1 VSRPTITVVGSLNV
15 DLTLRCDRLP
25 HPGET
30 VTGRDFTQRPGG
42 KGANQALAA
51 ARLGA
56 AVRMIGRTGTD
67 AYAEVAVR
75 NLRAAGVDLSLVTQ
89 AAAPTGIAM
98 ILVDD
103 TGENQ
108 IVLHPGANAG
118 LDLDDIELGDIE
130 LGDIELGDIE
140 LGDADA
146 VICQLEIPG
155 RAVARAAR
163 ATRGRGL
170 FCLNA
175 APALPV
181 PPEALARAD
190 LIIVNETEHAALP
203 PTNALVALT
212 LGGSGAVLIKDGEQL
227 ARATAPAVTAVDTVG
242 AGDTFVA
249 AFVVGLVEGRQPG
262 DALQRACLAAALT
275 VTGEG
280 AQSAMPTAAQ
290 VDEWKVQ

>member
-1 VSRPTITVVGSLNV
+1 MSRPAIAVVGSLNV

-56 AVRMIGRTGTD
+56 DVRMIGRTGTD
-67 AYAEVAVR
+67 VYAEVAVR
-75 NLRAAGVDLSLVTQ
+75 NLRAAGVDLTMVTQ
-89 AAAPTGIAM
+89 AAGTTGIAM

-103 TGENQ
+103 AGENQ
-108 IVLHPGANAG
+108 IALHPGANAL
-118 LDLDDIELGDIE
+118 LDLDGVELGE
-130 LGDIELGDIE
+130 
-140 LGDADA
+140 ADA

-155 RAVARAAR
+155 RAVGQAAR
-163 ATRGRGL
+163 ATHGRGL

-181 PPEALARAD
+181 PPEVLARAD

-203 PTNALVALT
+203 PTSALVAVT
-212 LGGSGAVLIKDGEQL
+212 LGADGAVLLQGGEQL
-227 ARATAPAVTAVDTVG
+227 ARAKAPAVTAVDTVG

-249 AFVVGLVEGRQPG
+249 AFVVGLVEGRPPG
-262 DALQRACLAAALT
+262 DALRRACLAAART

-280 AQSAMPTAAQ
+280 AQAAMPTAAQ
-290 VDEWKVQ
+290 VDEWEVP

>member
-30 VTGRDFTQRPGG
+30 VTGRDLTQRPGG

-67 AYAEVAVR
+67 AFAEVAVR
-75 NLRAAGVDLSLVTQ
+75 NLRAAGVDLTLVTQ

-108 IVLHPGANAG
+108 IVLHPGANAV
-118 LDLDDIELGDIE
+118 LDLD
-130 LGDIELGDIE
+130 DIE

-155 RAVARAAR
+155 RAVAQAAR
-163 ATRGRGL
+163 ATHGRGL

-190 LIIVNETEHAALP
+190 LIIVNETEYAFLP
-203 PTNALVALT
+203 PTSALVALT
-212 LGGSGAVLIKDGEQL
+212 LGASGAVLLQGGEQL
-227 ARATAPAVTAVDTVG
+227 ARAKARAVTAVDTVG

-290 VDEWKVQ
+290 VDEWKMQ

>member
-1 VSRPTITVVGSLNV
+1 VSRRPDIAVVGSLNV

-30 VTGRDFTQRPGG
+30 VEGRDFTQGPGG

-56 AVRMIGRTGTD
+56 NVRMVGRTGAD
-67 AYAEVAVR
+67 AYAEVALS
-75 NLRAAGVDLSLVTQ
+75 NLRAAGVDLTQVTQ
-89 AAAPTGIAM
+89 ADAPTGIAM

-108 IVLHPGANAG
+108 IAVHPGANAL
-118 LDLDDIELGDIE
+118 LDLDGLD
-130 LGDIELGDIE
+130 

-146 VICQLEIPG
+146 VICQLEVPG
-155 RAVARAAR
+155 TAVAQAAR
-163 ATRGRGL
+163 ATRGL

-175 APALPV
+175 APALPI
-181 PPEALARAD
+181 PTEALARAD
-190 LIIVNETEHAALP
+190 VIIVNETEHAALR
-203 PTNALVALT
+203 PTSALVALT
-212 LGGSGAVLIKDGEQL
+212 LGAAGAVLLQNGERL
-227 ARATAPAVTAVDTVG
+227 ARASTPAVTAVDTVG

-249 AFVVGLVEGRQPG
+249 AFVVGLVEGRQPA

-275 VTGEG
+275 VTREG
-280 AQSAMPTAAQ
+280 AQAAMPTAAQ
-290 VDEWKVQ
+290 VDSWRSS

>member
-1 VSRPTITVVGSLNV
+1 MSRPAIAVVGSLNV

-56 AVRMIGRTGTD
+56 AVRMIGRTGAD

-75 NLRAAGVDLSLVTQ
+75 NLRAAGVDLTTVTQ

-98 ILVDD
+98 ILVDG

-108 IVLHPGANAG
+108 IALHPGANAE
-118 LDLDDIELGDIE
+118 LDLDDIELGD
-130 LGDIELGDIE
+130 D
-140 LGDADA
+140 DA
-146 VICQLEIPG
+146 VICQLEVPG

-163 ATRGRGL
+163 ATHGRGL

-227 ARATAPAVTAVDTVG
+227 ARATAPTVTAVDTVG

-290 VDEWKVQ
+290 VDEWEIQ

>member
-1 VSRPTITVVGSLNV
+1 MSRRPDIAVVGSLNV

-30 VTGRDFTQRPGG
+30 ITGRDLTQGPGG

-56 AVRMIGRTGTD
+56 EVRMVGRTGAD
-67 AYAEVAVR
+67 AYAEVALG
-75 NLRAAGVDLSLVTQ
+75 NLRAAGVDLTLVGQ
-89 AAAPTGIAM
+89 ADSPTGIAM

-108 IVLHPGANAG
+108 IAVHPGANAL
-118 LDLDDIELGDIE
+118 LDLADLD
-130 LGDIELGDIE
+130 

-146 VICQLEIPG
+146 VICQLEIPS
-155 RAVARAAR
+155 RAVAQAAR
-163 ATRGRGL
+163 ATHGL

-190 LIIVNETEHAALP
+190 VIIINETEHAALP
-203 PTNALVALT
+203 PTGAMIALT
-212 LGGSGAVLIKDGEQL
+212 LGAAGAVLLKDGEQL
-227 ARATAPAVTAVDTVG
+227 ARAAAPAVTAVDTVG

-262 DALQRACLAAALT
+262 DALQRACAAAALT
-275 VTGEG
+275 VTREG
-280 AQSAMPTAAQ
+280 AQTAMPTAAQ
-290 VDEWKVQ
+290 VDDWRVT

>member
-1 VSRPTITVVGSLNV
+1 MSRPAIAVVGSLNV

-56 AVRMIGRTGTD
+56 DVRMIGRTGTD

-75 NLRAAGVDLSLVTQ
+75 NLRAAGVDLSMVTP
-89 AAAPTGIAM
+89 ADAPTGIAM
-98 ILVDD
+98 ILVDGA
-103 TGENQ
+103 GENQ
-108 IVLHPGANAG
+108 IVLDPGANAL
-118 LDLDDIELGDIE
+118 LDLGDIE
-130 LGDIELGDIE
+130 LGDG
-140 LGDADA
+140 DA
-146 VICQLEIPG
+146 VICQLEIPA
-155 RAVARAAR
+155 RAVSQAARAA
-163 ATRGRGL
+163 AGRGL

-181 PPEALARAD
+181 PPDVLARAD
-190 LIIVNETEHAALP
+190 LIIVNETEYAALP
-203 PTNALVALT
+203 PTSALVALT
-212 LGGSGAVLIKDGEQL
+212 LGASGAVLLQGGEQL
-227 ARATAPAVTAVDTVG
+227 ARAKAPAVTAVDTVG

-262 DALQRACLAAALT
+262 DALHRACLAAALT

-280 AQSAMPTAAQ
+280 AQAAMPTAAQ
-290 VDEWKVQ
+290 VDEWEAP

>member
-1 VSRPTITVVGSLNV
+1 VSRRPDIAVVGSLNV
-15 DLTLRCDRLP
+15 DLTLRCDHLP

-30 VTGRDFTQRPGG
+30 IAGWDFTQSPGG

-56 AVRMIGRTGTD
+56 NVRMVGRTGAD
-67 AYAEVAVR
+67 AYAEVALR
-75 NLRAAGVDLSLVTQ
+75 NLREAGVDLTMVTQ
-89 AAAPTGIAM
+89 ADSPTGIAM

-108 IVLHPGANAG
+108 IAVHPGANALLDLGG
-118 LDLDDIELGDIE
+118 LDI
-130 LGDIELGDIE
+130 
-140 LGDADA
+140 GDADA
-146 VICQLEIPG
+146 VICQLEIPCG
-155 RAVARAAR
+155 AVIQAAR
-163 ATRGRGL
+163 ATHGL

-190 LIIVNETEHAALP
+190 VIIVNETEHAALP
-203 PTNALVALT
+203 PTSAMIALT
-212 LGGSGAVLIKDGEQL
+212 LGAAGAVLLKDGEQL
-227 ARATAPAVTAVDTVG
+227 ARAAAPAVTAVNTVG

-262 DALQRACLAAALT
+262 DALQRACVAAALA
-275 VTGEG
+275 VTREG
-280 AQSAMPTAAQ
+280 AQTAMPTAAQ
-290 VDEWKVQ
+290 VDHWRVT

>member
-1 VSRPTITVVGSLNV
+1 VSRPAIAVVGSLNV

-75 NLRAAGVDLSLVTQ
+75 NLRAAGVDLTMVTQ

-108 IVLHPGANAG
+108 IVLHPGANAV
-118 LDLDDIELGDIE
+118 LDLDDIELDDIE
-130 LGDIELGDIE
+130 LGDG
-140 LGDADA
+140 DA
-146 VICQLEIPG
+146 VICQLEIPA

-163 ATRGRGL
+163 ATHGRGL

-181 PPEALARAD
+181 PPEALDRAD

-212 LGGSGAVLIKDGEQL
+212 LGAHGAVLIKDGEQL
-227 ARATAPAVTAVDTVG
+227 ARATAPTVTAVDTVG

-280 AQSAMPTAAQ
+280 AQSAMPTAAH
-290 VDEWKVQ
+290 VDVWEIQ

>member
-1 VSRPTITVVGSLNV
+1 MNDRPDIVVVGSLNV

-56 AVRMIGRTGTD
+56 DVRLVGRIGAD
-67 AYAEVAVR
+67 AYAEVALR
-75 NLRAAGVDLSLVTQ
+75 NLRAAGVDLTLVTR
-89 AAAPTGIAM
+89 ADPPTGIAM
-98 ILVDD
+98 ILVDG
-103 TGENQ
+103 TGENA
-108 IVLHPGANAG
+108 IAVHPGANAL
-118 LDLDDIELGDIE
+118 LDLGDVDIA
-130 LGDIELGDIE
+130 
-140 LGDADA
+140 DADA
-146 VICQLEIPG
+146 VICQLEIPSG
-155 RAVARAAR
+155 AVAQAAR
-163 ATRGRGL
+163 ATHGL

-190 LIIVNETEHAALP
+190 VIIVNETEHAALP
-203 PTNALVALT
+203 PTNALIALT
-212 LGGSGAVLIKDGEQL
+212 LGAAGAVLLQDGRPL
-227 ARATAPAVTAVDTVG
+227 ARAAAPAVTAVDTVG

-275 VTGEG
+275 VTHEG
-280 AQSAMPTAAQ
+280 AQTAMPTATQ
-290 VDEWKVQ
+290 VDDWTAE

>member
-1 VSRPTITVVGSLNV
+1 MSRPAIAVVGSLNV

-30 VTGRDFTQRPGG
+30 VTGRDFIQRPGG

-56 AVRMIGRTGTD
+56 DVRMIGRTGTD

-75 NLRAAGVDLSLVTQ
+75 NLRAAGVDLAMVTQ
-89 AAAPTGIAM
+89 AAGPTGIAM
-98 ILVDD
+98 ILVDGA
-103 TGENQ
+103 GENQ
-108 IVLHPGANAG
+108 IALHPGANAL
-118 LDLDDIELGDIE
+118 LDLDGVELGD
-130 LGDIELGDIE
+130 G
-140 LGDADA
+140 DA

-155 RAVARAAR
+155 RAVARAAQ
-163 ATRGRGL
+163 ATHSRGL

-203 PTNALVALT
+203 PTNALVAVT
-212 LGGSGAVLIKDGEQL
+212 LGASGAVLIKDGEQL
-227 ARATAPAVTAVDTVG
+227 ARAAAPTVTAVDTVG

-262 DALQRACLAAALT
+262 DALQRACLAAALA

-290 VDEWKVQ
+290 VDEWEIQ

>member
-1 VSRPTITVVGSLNV
+1 MSRRPGIAVVGSLNV
-15 DLTLRCDRLP
+15 DLTLRCDHLP

-30 VTGRDFTQRPGG
+30 ITGRNLTQSPGG

-56 AVRMIGRTGTD
+56 EVRMVGRTGAD
-67 AYAEVAVR
+67 AYAEVALG
-75 NLRAAGVDLSLVTQ
+75 NLRAAGVDLTLVGQ
-89 AAAPTGIAM
+89 ADSPTGIAM

-108 IVLHPGANAG
+108 IAVHPGANAL
-118 LDLDDIELGDIE
+118 LDLDDLDI
-130 LGDIELGDIE
+130 
-140 LGDADA
+140 GDADA

-155 RAVARAAR
+155 GAVAQAAQ
-163 ATRGRGL
+163 ATRGL

-190 LIIVNETEHAALP
+190 VIVVNETEHAALP
-203 PTNALVALT
+203 PTSAMIALT
-212 LGGSGAVLIKDGEQL
+212 LGAAGAVLLKDGEQL
-227 ARATAPAVTAVDTVG
+227 ARAAAPAVTAVNTVG

-249 AFVVGLVEGRQPG
+249 AFVVGLVEGRRPG
-262 DALQRACLAAALT
+262 DALQRACVAAALT
-275 VTGEG
+275 VTREG
-280 AQSAMPTAAQ
+280 AQTAMPTAAQ
-290 VDEWKVQ
+290 VDDWRVT

>member
-1 VSRPTITVVGSLNV
+1 LSHRPDIAVVGSLNV

-30 VTGRDFTQRPGG
+30 VTGRDFTQGPGG

-56 AVRMIGRTGTD
+56 DVRMIGRTGAD
-67 AYAEVAVR
+67 AYAEVALH
-75 NLRAAGVDLSLVTQ
+75 NLRAAGVDLALVTQ
-89 AAAPTGIAM
+89 ADSPTGIAM

-108 IVLHPGANAG
+108 IAVHPGANAL
-118 LDLDDIELGDIE
+118 LDLDDLDV
-130 LGDIELGDIE
+130 
-140 LGDADA
+140 GDADA
-146 VICQLEIPG
+146 VICQLEIPSG
-155 RAVARAAR
+155 AVAQAAQ
-163 ATRGRGL
+163 ATHGL

-181 PPEALARAD
+181 PSEALARAD
-190 LIIVNETEHAALP
+190 VIIVNETEYAALR
-203 PTNALVALT
+203 PTSALIALT
-212 LGGSGAVLIKDGEQL
+212 LGAAGAVLLKDGEQL
-227 ARATAPAVTAVDTVG
+227 ARAAAPTVTAVDSVG

-262 DALQRACLAAALT
+262 EALQRACLAAALT
-275 VTGEG
+275 VTREG
-280 AQSAMPTAAQ
+280 AQTAMPTAAQ
-290 VDEWKVQ
+290 VDDWRS

>member
-1 VSRPTITVVGSLNV
+1 MSRPAIAVVGSLNV

-56 AVRMIGRTGTD
+56 DVRMIGRTGTD

-75 NLRAAGVDLSLVTQ
+75 NLRAAGVDLTLVTQ
-89 AAAPTGIAM
+89 AAGPTGLAM

-103 TGENQ
+103 AGENQ
-108 IVLHPGANAG
+108 IALHPGANAL
-118 LDLDDIELGDIE
+118 LDLDGVELGD
-130 LGDIELGDIE
+130 G
-140 LGDADA
+140 DA
-146 VICQLEIPG
+146 VICQLEIPA
-155 RAVARAAR
+155 RAVAQAAR
-163 ATRGRGL
+163 ATRGL

-181 PPEALARAD
+181 PPDVLARAD
-190 LIIVNETEHAALP
+190 LVVVNETEHAALP
-203 PTNALVALT
+203 PTSALVALT
-212 LGGSGAVLIKDGEQL
+212 LGAHGAVLLRGGEQL
-227 ARATAPAVTAVDTVG
+227 AHAKAPAVTAVDTVG

-262 DALQRACLAAALT
+262 AALHRACLAAART

-280 AQSAMPTAAQ
+280 AQAAMPTAAQ
-290 VDEWKVQ
+290 VDEWEVQ

>member
-1 VSRPTITVVGSLNV
+1 MSRPAIAVVGSLNV

-56 AVRMIGRTGTD
+56 DVRMIGRTGTD

-75 NLRAAGVDLSLVTQ
+75 NLRAAGVDLTLVTQ
-89 AAAPTGIAM
+89 AAGPTGIAM

-103 TGENQ
+103 AGENQ
-108 IVLHPGANAG
+108 IALHPGANAL
-118 LDLDDIELGDIE
+118 LDLDGVELGD
-130 LGDIELGDIE
+130 G
-140 LGDADA
+140 DA
-146 VICQLEIPG
+146 VICQLEIPA
-155 RAVARAAR
+155 RAVAQAAR
-163 ATRGRGL
+163 ATRGL

-181 PPEALARAD
+181 PPDVLARAD
-190 LIIVNETEHAALP
+190 LVIVNETEHAALP
-203 PTNALVALT
+203 PTSALVALT
-212 LGGSGAVLIKDGEQL
+212 LGAHGAVLLQGGEQL
-227 ARATAPAVTAVDTVG
+227 AHAKAPAVTAVDTVG

-262 DALQRACLAAALT
+262 AALHRACLAAARA

-280 AQSAMPTAAQ
+280 AQAAMPTAAQ
-290 VDEWKVQ
+290 VDEWEVQ

>member
-1 VSRPTITVVGSLNV
+1 MSRPAIAVVGSLNV

-30 VTGRDFTQRPGG
+30 VTGRDFAQRPGG

-56 AVRMIGRTGTD
+56 AVRMIGRTGPD

-75 NLRAAGVDLSLVTQ
+75 NLRAAGVDLTMVAQ

-108 IVLHPGANAG
+108 IVLHPGANAT
-118 LDLDDIELGDIE
+118 LDLDDIELGDR
-130 LGDIELGDIE
+130 
-140 LGDADA
+140 DA

-163 ATRGRGL
+163 ATHARGL

-212 LGGSGAVLIKDGEQL
+212 LGAHGAVLLKDGEQL
-227 ARATAPAVTAVDTVG
+227 ARAAAPTVTAVDTVG

-249 AFVVGLVEGRQPG
+249 ALVVGLVEGRQPG
-262 DALQRACLAAALT
+262 DALRRACLAAALT

-290 VDEWKVQ
+290 VDEWETQ

>member
-1 VSRPTITVVGSLNV
+1 MSERPTIAVVGSLNV
-15 DLTLRCDRLP
+15 DPTLRCDRLP
-25 HPGET
+25 RPGET

-56 AVRMIGRTGTD
+56 DVRMVGRTGAD
-67 AYAEVAVR
+67 AYADVALG

-89 AAAPTGIAM
+89 GGPPTGVAM
-98 ILVDD
+98 ILVEA

-108 IVLHPGANAG
+108 IAVHPGANAV
-118 LDLDDIELGDIE
+118 LDLDGVDIA
-130 LGDIELGDIE
+130 
-140 LGDADA
+140 DADA

-155 RAVARAAR
+155 GAVAQAAR
-163 ATRGRGL
+163 ATRGM

-190 LIIVNETEHAALP
+190 VIVVNETEYAALP
-203 PTNALVALT
+203 STNALIALT
-212 LGGSGAVLIKDGEQL
+212 LGAAGAVLLKDGGQL
-227 ARATAPAVTAVDTVG
+227 ARAAAPAVTAVDTVG

-249 AFVVGLVEGRQPG
+249 AFVVGLLEGRQPG
-262 DALQRACLAAALT
+262 DALRRACVAAALT
-275 VTGEG
+275 VTHEG
-280 AQSAMPTAAQ
+280 AQTAMPTAAQ
-290 VDEWKVQ
+290 VDDWTAT

>member
-1 VSRPTITVVGSLNV
+1 VSRPTIAVVGSLNV

-25 HPGET
+25 LPGET

-56 AVRMIGRTGTD
+56 DVRMIGRTGAD
-67 AYAEVAVR
+67 DYAEVAVR
-75 NLRAAGVDLSLVTQ
+75 NLRAAEVDLTMVTR
-89 AAAPTGIAM
+89 ADAPTGLAM

-108 IVLHPGANAG
+108 IALHPGANAL
-118 LDLDDIELGDIE
+118 LDLDDIEIGD
-130 LGDIELGDIE
+130 D
-140 LGDADA
+140 DA

-155 RAVARAAR
+155 TAVARAAR
-163 ATRGRGL
+163 ATRGL

-212 LGGSGAVLIKDGEQL
+212 LGAYGAVLIQDGEQL
-227 ARATAPAVTAVDTVG
+227 ARATAPTVTAVDTVG

-249 AFVVGLVEGRQPG
+249 AFVVGLVEGRPPG
-262 DALQRACLAAALT
+262 DALQRACRAAALT

-290 VDEWKVQ
+290 VDEWEIP

>member
-1 VSRPTITVVGSLNV
+1 MSRPAIAVVGSLNV

-25 HPGET
+25 DPGET

-67 AYAEVAVR
+67 SYAEVAVR
-75 NLRAAGVDLSLVTQ
+75 NLRAAGVDLSMVTQ

-108 IVLHPGANAG
+108 IVLHPGANAL
-118 LDLDDIELGDIE
+118 LDLADIELGD
-130 LGDIELGDIE
+130 G
-140 LGDADA
+140 DA

-155 RAVARAAR
+155 HAVARAAR
-163 ATRGRGL
+163 ATHGRGL

-175 APALPV
+175 APALPI

-190 LIIVNETEHAALP
+190 LVIVNETEHAALP

-212 LGGSGAVLIKDGEQL
+212 LGGHGAVLIKDGEQL
-227 ARATAPAVTAVDTVG
+227 ARATAPTVTAVDTVG

-290 VDEWKVQ
+290 VDEWEIQ

>member
-1 VSRPTITVVGSLNV
+1 MSRPAIAVVGSLNV

-56 AVRMIGRTGTD
+56 DVRMIGRTGTD

-75 NLRAAGVDLSLVTQ
+75 NLRAAGVDLTMVTQ

-108 IVLHPGANAG
+108 IALHPGANAE
-118 LDLDDIELGDIE
+118 LELDDIELGD
-130 LGDIELGDIE
+130 G
-140 LGDADA
+140 DA

-163 ATRGRGL
+163 AAHARSL

-212 LGGSGAVLIKDGEQL
+212 LGANGAVLIKDGEKL
-227 ARATAPAVTAVDTVG
+227 ASAAAPTVTAVDTVG

-249 AFVVGLVEGRQPG
+249 ALVVGLVEGRQPG

-290 VDEWKVQ
+290 VDEWEIQ

>member
-1 VSRPTITVVGSLNV
+1 VSRPTIAVVGSLNV

-25 HPGET
+25 LPGET

-56 AVRMIGRTGTD
+56 DVRMIGRTGAD
-67 AYAEVAVR
+67 DYAEVAVR
-75 NLRAAGVDLSLVTQ
+75 NLRAAEVDLTMVTR
-89 AAAPTGIAM
+89 ADAPTGLAM

-108 IVLHPGANAG
+108 IALHPGANAL
-118 LDLDDIELGDIE
+118 LDLDDIEIGD
-130 LGDIELGDIE
+130 D
-140 LGDADA
+140 DA

-155 RAVARAAR
+155 IAVVRAAR
-163 ATRGRGL
+163 ATRGL

-212 LGGSGAVLIKDGEQL
+212 LGAYGAVLIQDGEQL
-227 ARATAPAVTAVDTVG
+227 ARATAPTVTAVDTVG

-249 AFVVGLVEGRQPG
+249 AFVVGLVEGRPPG
-262 DALQRACLAAALT
+262 DALQRACRAAALT

-290 VDEWKVQ
+290 VDEWEIP

>member
-1 VSRPTITVVGSLNV
+1 VSRPAIAVVGSLNV

-30 VTGRDFTQRPGG
+30 VAGRDFTQRPGG

-56 AVRMIGRTGTD
+56 GVRMIGRTGTD

-75 NLRAAGVDLSLVTQ
+75 NLRAAGVDLTMVTQ
-89 AAAPTGIAM
+89 ADAPTGIAM

-108 IVLHPGANAG
+108 IALHPGANAL
-118 LDLDDIELGDIE
+118 LDLDDLALGD
-130 LGDIELGDIE
+130 D
-140 LGDADA
+140 DA

-163 ATRGRGL
+163 ATHGRGL

-175 APALPV
+175 APAVPV

-203 PTNALVALT
+203 PTSALVALT
-212 LGGSGAVLIKDGEQL
+212 LGASGAVLLQGGEQL
-227 ARATAPAVTAVDTVG
+227 ARAKAPVVTAVDTVG

-249 AFVVGLVEGRQPG
+249 AFVVNLLEGRQPG

-280 AQSAMPTAAQ
+280 AQTAMPTAEQ
-290 VDEWKVQ
+290 VDEWEAQ